1 MPCSTAS
8 FTLRSLALREW
19 EGERVSDRDRAREG
33 VREGGTEG
41 GMSCTALQPVCVWE
55 TETTATLQSTEL
67 KFNL

>member
-8 FTLRSLALREW
+8 FTLRSLALKEW
-19 EGERVSDRDRAREG
+19 EGERVSNRDRA
-33 VREGGTEG
+33 REGGTEG

-67 KFNL
+67 